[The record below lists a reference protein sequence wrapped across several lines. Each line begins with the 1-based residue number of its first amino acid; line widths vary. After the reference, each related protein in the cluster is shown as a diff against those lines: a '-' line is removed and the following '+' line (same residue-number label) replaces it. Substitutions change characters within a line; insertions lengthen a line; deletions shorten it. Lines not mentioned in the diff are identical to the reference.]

1 MNETQRARPY
11 RLHAPPTY
19 RFPKDEAG
27 LVAWTHAEE
36 RLREAR
42 RYWLTTVRADGRP
55 HATPLWGV
63 WVEGALY
70 FDGLPT
76 TTWGRN
82 VGARPEVTLHI
93 EDAADTVIL
102 EGRVEDLTT
111 DAALGQ
117 RIAEAWTAKY
127 GRLAPEA
134 ATRGI
139 FRLRPRRARGWS
151 HEDLTDGTGWTFE
164 RE

>member
-1 MNETQRARPY
+1 MPRPY
-11 RLHAPPTY
+11 CLHAPLTY
-19 RFPKDEAG
+19 RFPQDDVG
-27 LVAWTHAEE
+27 LLAWAHAEE

-63 WVEGALY
+63 WLEGALY

-82 VGARPEVTLHI
+82 LADRSEVTLHV
-93 EDAADTVIL
+93 EDGADTVIL
-102 EGRVEDLTT
+102 EGSVEDLTT
-111 DAALGQ
+111 DTPLGQ
-117 RIAEAWTAKY
+117 RIADAWTAKY
-127 GRLAPEA
+127 GRLAPDA
-134 ATRGI
+134 ATCGV
-139 FRLRPRRARGWS
+139 FRLRPRRARAWS
-151 HEDLTDGTGWTFE
+151 REDLTDGTGWTFP